1 MKQIQFR
8 TIDAILIKFS
18 LNGKF
23 WVVCSMVALIT
34 AAVALVNYQHA
45 HRNLEAASLARV
57 QATVDAF
64 AQVANA
70 QQLTG
75 DTLSQFARDNGL
87 SVVSRQTEAQRQR
100 DNVTASASV
109 GSSGALELSQ
119 NVAQWESEGRSDA
132 NLMFWLALIGL
143 LPLFQL
149 SYWISTSLGGGLW
162 DMYMAI
168 KRLADGDLSFRL
180 NFFGTDDFS
189 LIAREIDRC
198 ADNMSEMVSAIRS
211 NAQTL
216 SHAADEFNQQAKSSG
231 ELIGAQHQFLDSVAV
246 AMAQMTSA
254 IEEVSVNASNTSL
267 QTKDNASQM
276 SASQGRISH
285 TVDSIGQ
292 LSTKIGAAFSSVE
305 QLSKDA
311 AAIDAVVTTINSIS
325 GQTNLLALNAAIEAA
340 RAGEQGRG
348 FAVVADEVRTL
359 AGRTQQATVEIQA
372 MIEGL
377 QSGTRQLSNITT
389 EIVDR
394 ADEGRSA
401 IIAVGDDVEGMAQSV
416 NAVFDMSSQIAAS
429 AEEQSVAAR
438 DIAGQLNEIRHQ
450 SDTIK
455 QTAQRSVT
463 LAHDLQHASVELE
476 GILKQYRT
484 S

>member
-23 WVVCSMVALIT
+23 WIVCSMVALIT
-34 AAVALVNYQHA
+34 ATIALINYQHA

-70 QQLTG
+70 QQLQG
-75 DTLSQFARDNGL
+75 DALSQFARDNGL
-87 SVVSRQTEAQRQR
+87 SVVPRQTEAQRQR
-100 DNVTASASV
+100 DNVTTSASV
-109 GSSGALELSQ
+109 ASGSALALSQ
-119 NVAQWESEGRSDA
+119 NVSEWETDARSDA

-198 ADNMSEMVSAIRS
+198 ADNMSEMVSAIRN

-216 SHAADEFNQQAKSSG
+216 SLAADEFNQQAKISG

-254 IEEVSVNASNTSL
+254 IEEVSVNASNTSQ
-267 QTKDNASQM
+267 QTKDNATQM
-276 SASQGRISH
+276 NASQGRISH
-285 TVDSIGQ
+285 TVDSIGL

-463 LAHDLQHASVELE
+463 LAHDLQQASVELE

>member
-34 AAVALVNYQHA
+34 TTVALMNYQYAQRHVE
-45 HRNLEAASLARV
+45 LASFARV
-57 QATVDAF
+57 QATVDAL
-64 AQVANA
+64 AKVASS
-70 QQLTG
+70 QQLEG
-75 DTLSQFARDNGL
+75 DALTQFARDNGL
-87 SVVSRQTEAQRQR
+87 ILTNGQVGPQRQG
-100 DNVTASASV
+100 NTVTAMADV
-109 GSSGALELSQ
+109 SGRQALQLSQ
-119 NVAQWESEGRSDA
+119 NVQQLEADARSDA
-132 NLMFWLALIGL
+132 NFMLWLALLGL

-198 ADNMSEMVSAIRS
+198 ADNMSEMVNAISKNADTLALAS
-211 NAQTL
+211 N
-216 SHAADEFNQQAKSSG
+216 EFNQQAVTSD
-231 ELIGAQHQFLDSVAV
+231 ELIGFQHQFLDSVAV
-246 AMAQMTSA
+246 AMAQMTAA
-254 IEEVSVNASNTSL
+254 IEEVSINANNTSM
-267 QTKDNASQM
+267 QTKENATHMSTSQE
-276 SASQGRISH
+276 RIVH
-285 TVDSIGQ
+285 TVEGIGL
-292 LSTKIGAAFSSVE
+292 LSTKIGTAFSSVE

-311 AAIDAVVTTINSIS
+311 ASIDAVVTTINSIS
-325 GQTNLLALNAAIEAA
+325 QQTNLLALNAAIEAA

-359 AGRTQQATVEIQA
+359 AGRTQQATVEIQS

-377 QSGTRQLSNITT
+377 QSGTSRLSAITT
-389 EIVDR
+389 EIVDQ

-401 IIAVGDDVEGMAQSV
+401 IIAVGEDVEGMTRSV
-416 NAVFDMSSQIAAS
+416 NAVFDMSSHIAAA

-455 QTAQRSVT
+455 QTARHSVT
-463 LAHDLQHASVELE
+463 LANDLHQASVELG

>member
-23 WVVCSMVALIT
+23 WIVCSMVALIT
-34 AAVALVNYQHA
+34 ATIALINYQHA
-45 HRNLEAASLARV
+45 HRNLEAASLAWV

-70 QQLTG
+70 QKLQG
-75 DTLSQFARDNGL
+75 DALSQFARDNGL
-87 SVVSRQTEAQRQR
+87 SVVTRQAEAQRQR

-216 SHAADEFNQQAKSSG
+216 SLAADEFNQQAKSSG

-325 GQTNLLALNAAIEAA
+325 EQTNLLALNAAIEAA

-463 LAHDLQHASVELE
+463 LAHDLQHASVQLE

>member
-119 NVAQWESEGRSDA
+119 NVAQWENEGRSDA

-189 LIAREIDRC
+189 LIASEIDRC

-216 SHAADEFNQQAKSSG
+216 SLAADEFNQQAKSSG

-311 AAIDAVVTTINSIS
+311 AGIDAVVTTINSIS
-325 GQTNLLALNAAIEAA
+325 EQTNLLALNAAIEAA

>member
-23 WVVCSMVALIT
+23 WIVCSMVALIT
-34 AAVALVNYQHA
+34 ATIALINYQHA

-70 QQLTG
+70 QQLQG
-75 DTLSQFARDNGL
+75 DALSQFARDNGL

-100 DNVTASASV
+100 DNVTASATVAS
-109 GSSGALELSQ
+109 GSALALSQ
-119 NVAQWESEGRSDA
+119 NVSEWESDGRSDA

-198 ADNMSEMVSAIRS
+198 ADNMSEMVSAIRN

-216 SHAADEFNQQAKSSG
+216 SLAADEFNQQAKISG

-285 TVDSIGQ
+285 TVDSIGL

>member
-23 WVVCSMVALIT
+23 WIVCSMVALIT
-34 AAVALVNYQHA
+34 ATIALINYQHA

-70 QQLTG
+70 QQLQG
-75 DTLSQFARDNGL
+75 DALSQFARDNGL

-100 DNVTASASV
+100 DNVTASATVAS
-109 GSSGALELSQ
+109 GSALALSQ
-119 NVAQWESEGRSDA
+119 NVSEWESDGRSDA

-216 SHAADEFNQQAKSSG
+216 SLAADEFNQQAKSSG

-285 TVDSIGQ
+285 TVDSIGL

-311 AAIDAVVTTINSIS
+311 AGIDAVVTTINSIS
-325 GQTNLLALNAAIEAA
+325 EQTNLLALNAAIEAA

-401 IIAVGDDVEGMAQSV
+401 IIAVGEDVEGMAQSV

>member
-23 WVVCSMVALIT
+23 WIVCSMVALIT
-34 AAVALVNYQHA
+34 ATIALINYQHA

-57 QATVDAF
+57 QATVDTF

-70 QQLTG
+70 QQLQG
-75 DTLSQFARDNGL
+75 DALSQFARDNGL

-100 DNVTASASV
+100 DNVTASATVAS
-109 GSSGALELSQ
+109 GSALALSQ
-119 NVAQWESEGRSDA
+119 NVSEWESDGRSDA

-198 ADNMSEMVSAIRS
+198 ADNMSEMVSAIRN

-216 SHAADEFNQQAKSSG
+216 SLAADEFNQQAKISG

-325 GQTNLLALNAAIEAA
+325 EQTNLLALNAAIEAA

-463 LAHDLQHASVELE
+463 LAHDLQHASVQLE

>member
-8 TIDAILIKFS
+8 TIDAILIKCS

-34 AAVALVNYQHA
+34 TTVALMNYQYAQRHVE
-45 HRNLEAASLARV
+45 LASFARV
-57 QATVDAF
+57 QATVDAL
-64 AQVANA
+64 AKVASS
-70 QQLTG
+70 QQLEG
-75 DTLSQFARDNGL
+75 DALTQFARDNGL
-87 SVVSRQTEAQRQR
+87 ILTNGQAGPQRQV
-100 DNVTASASV
+100 NTVTAMADV
-109 GSSGALELSQ
+109 SGRQALQLSQ
-119 NVAQWESEGRSDA
+119 NVQQWEADARSDA
-132 NLMFWLALIGL
+132 NFMLWLALLGL

-189 LIAREIDRC
+189 LITREIDRC
-198 ADNMSEMVSAIRS
+198 ADNMSEMVNAISKNADTLALAS
-211 NAQTL
+211 N
-216 SHAADEFNQQAKSSG
+216 EFNQQAVTSD
-231 ELIGAQHQFLDSVAV
+231 ELIGFQHQFLDSVAV
-246 AMAQMTSA
+246 AMAQMTAA
-254 IEEVSVNASNTSL
+254 IEEVSINANNTSM
-267 QTKDNASQM
+267 QTKENATHMSTSQE
-276 SASQGRISH
+276 RIVH
-285 TVDSIGQ
+285 TVEGIGL
-292 LSTKIGAAFSSVE
+292 LSTKIGTAFSSVE

-311 AAIDAVVTTINSIS
+311 ASIDAVVTTINSIS
-325 GQTNLLALNAAIEAA
+325 QQTNLLALNAAIEAA

-359 AGRTQQATVEIQA
+359 AGRTQQATVEIQS

-377 QSGTRQLSNITT
+377 QSGTSRLSAITT
-389 EIVDR
+389 EIVDQ

-401 IIAVGDDVEGMAQSV
+401 IIAVGEDVEGMTRSV
-416 NAVFDMSSQIAAS
+416 NAVFDMSSHIAAA

-455 QTAQRSVT
+455 QTARRSVT
-463 LAHDLQHASVELE
+463 LANDLHQASVELG

>member
-23 WVVCSMVALIT
+23 WVVCSMVTLIT
-34 AAVALVNYQHA
+34 AAVALMNYQQTQ
-45 HRNLEAASLARV
+45 RNVEQASVARV
-57 QATVDAF
+57 QATVDAL
-64 AQVANA
+64 AQVATA
-70 QQLTG
+70 QKL
-75 DTLSQFARDNGL
+75 DADALAQFASQQGL
-87 SVVSRQTEAQRQR
+87 RVTSSQSAAQRQGE
-100 DNVTASASV
+100 NVTASANV
-109 GSSGALELSQ
+109 SGMQALQLSQ
-119 NVAQWESEGRSDA
+119 NVHDWEVDARSDA
-132 NLMFWLALIGL
+132 SFMFWLALVGL

-162 DMYMAI
+162 DMYLAI

-198 ADNMSEMVSAIRS
+198 ADNMSEMVSAIRK
-211 NAQTL
+211 NAETL
-216 SHAADEFNQQAKSSG
+216 SLASEEFNQQAVSSDK
-231 ELIGAQHQFLDSVAV
+231 LIGFQHQFLDSVAV

-254 IEEVSVNASNTSL
+254 IEEVSINASNTSL
-267 QTKDNASQM
+267 QTKENSNQM
-276 SASQGRISH
+276 SVSQGRIAA
-285 TVDSIGQ
+285 TVDSIGL

-311 AAIDAVVTTINSIS
+311 ASIDAVVTTINSIS
-325 GQTNLLALNAAIEAA
+325 QQTNLLALNAAIEAA

-377 QSGTRQLSNITT
+377 QSGTDKLSSITT
-389 EIVDR
+389 DIVDQ

-401 IIAVGDDVEGMAQSV
+401 IVSVGGDVGSMVQSV

-450 SDTIK
+450 SETIK
-455 QTAQRSVT
+455 QTAQRSLT
-463 LAHDLQHASVELE
+463 LANDLHHASVELE

>member
-23 WVVCSMVALIT
+23 WIVCSMVALIT
-34 AAVALVNYQHA
+34 ATIALVNYQHT

-64 AQVANA
+64 AQVANT
-70 QQLTG
+70 QQLAG
-75 DTLSQFARDNGL
+75 DRLSQFARENGL
-87 SVVSRQTEAQRQR
+87 SIVPRQTEAQRQR

-109 GSSGALELSQ
+109 ASGSALALSQ
-119 NVAQWESEGRSDA
+119 NVAQWETDARSDA
-132 NLMFWLALIGL
+132 NLMFWVALIGL

-180 NFFGTDDFS
+180 NFFGSDDFS

-198 ADNMSEMVSAIRS
+198 ADNMSEMVSAIRN

-216 SHAADEFNQQAKSSG
+216 SLAADEFNQQAKISG
-231 ELIGAQHQFLDSVAV
+231 ELISAQHQFLDSVAV

-254 IEEVSVNASNTSL
+254 IEEVSVNASNTSQ
-267 QTKDNASQM
+267 QTKDNATQM
-276 SASQGRISH
+276 NASQGRISH
-285 TVDSIGQ
+285 TVESIGL

-377 QSGTRQLSNITT
+377 QSGTHQLSNITT

-401 IIAVGDDVEGMAQSV
+401 IVAVGSDVEGMAQSV

-438 DIAGQLNEIRHQ
+438 DIAAQLNEIRHQ
-450 SDTIK
+450 SNTIK

>member
-23 WVVCSMVALIT
+23 WIVCSMVALIT
-34 AAVALVNYQHA
+34 ATIALINYQHA

-70 QQLTG
+70 QQLQG
-75 DTLSQFARDNGL
+75 DALSQFARDNGL
-87 SVVSRQTEAQRQR
+87 SVVPRQTEAQRQR
-100 DNVTASASV
+100 DNVTTSASV
-109 GSSGALELSQ
+109 ASGSALALSQ
-119 NVAQWESEGRSDA
+119 NVSEWETDARSDA

-198 ADNMSEMVSAIRS
+198 ADNMSEMVSAIRN

-216 SHAADEFNQQAKSSG
+216 SLAADEFNQQAKISG

-267 QTKDNASQM
+267 QTKDNATQM
-276 SASQGRISH
+276 NASQGRISH
-285 TVDSIGQ
+285 TVDSIGL

>member
-23 WVVCSMVALIT
+23 WIVCSMVALIT
-34 AAVALVNYQHA
+34 ATIALINYQHA

-70 QQLTG
+70 QQLQG
-75 DTLSQFARDNGL
+75 DALSQFARDNGL
-87 SVVSRQTEAQRQR
+87 SVVPRQTEAQRQR

-109 GSSGALELSQ
+109 ASGSALALSQ
-119 NVAQWESEGRSDA
+119 NVSEWETDARSDA

-198 ADNMSEMVSAIRS
+198 ADNMSEMVSAIRN

-216 SHAADEFNQQAKSSG
+216 SLAADEFNQQAKISG

-267 QTKDNASQM
+267 QTKDNATQM
-276 SASQGRISH
+276 NASQGRISH
-285 TVDSIGQ
+285 TVDSIGL

>member
-57 QATVDAF
+57 QATVEVF

-70 QQLTG
+70 QKLQG
-75 DTLSQFARDNGL
+75 DALSQFARDNGL
-87 SVVSRQTEAQRQR
+87 SVVTRQTEAQRQR

-109 GSSGALELSQ
+109 GAGGALELSQ
-119 NVAQWESEGRSDA
+119 NVAQWESDGRSDA

-216 SHAADEFNQQAKSSG
+216 SLAADEFNQQAKSSG

-311 AAIDAVVTTINSIS
+311 AGIDAVVTTINSIS
-325 GQTNLLALNAAIEAA
+325 EQTNLLALNAAIEAA

>member
-45 HRNLEAASLARV
+45 HRNVEQASIARV
-57 QATVDAF
+57 QASVDTL
-64 AQVANA
+64 AQVATA
-70 QQLTG
+70 QKLEA
-75 DTLSQFARDNGL
+75 DALSQFASQYGL
-87 SVVSRQTEAQRQR
+87 TVTSRQSEAQRQG
-100 DNVTASASV
+100 DKVTASASV
-109 GSSGALELSQ
+109 SGMQAIQLTQ
-119 NVAQWESEGRSDA
+119 NVHEWEVDARSDA
-132 NLMFWLALIGL
+132 NFMFWLALVGL

-162 DMYMAI
+162 DMYLAI

-198 ADNMSEMVSAIRS
+198 ADNMSEMVSAIGK

-216 SHAADEFNQQAKSSG
+216 SLASDEFNQQAATSD
-231 ELIGAQHQFLDSVAV
+231 ELIGFQHQFLDSVAV

-254 IEEVSVNASNTSL
+254 IEEVSINASNTSL
-267 QTKDNASQM
+267 QTKENSTQM
-276 SASQGRISH
+276 SASRGRISH
-285 TVDSIGQ
+285 TVDSIGL

-311 AAIDAVVTTINSIS
+311 ASIDAVVTTINSIS
-325 GQTNLLALNAAIEAA
+325 QQTNLLALNAAIEAA

-348 FAVVADEVRTL
+348 FAVVADEVRLL
-359 AGRTQQATVEIQA
+359 AQRTQKSTADIQT

-377 QSGTRQLSNITT
+377 QKHSEAAVNVIASSSRASQSTIEQATLAGQSLSSIGQALNNLNGLNASI
-389 EIVDR
+389 
-394 ADEGRSA
+394 ASA
-401 IIAVGDDVEGMAQSV
+401 TLQQAHVVEDINQNVTQAAGLSQSTAQ
-416 NAVFDMSSQIAAS
+416 AAEQSSAAS
-429 AEEQSVAAR
+429 VHLKELSV
-438 DIAGQLNEIRHQ
+438 QLNNLLRQ
-450 SDTIK
+450 FK
-455 QTAQRSVT
+455 V
-463 LAHDLQHASVELE
+463 
-476 GILKQYRT
+476 
-484 S
+484 